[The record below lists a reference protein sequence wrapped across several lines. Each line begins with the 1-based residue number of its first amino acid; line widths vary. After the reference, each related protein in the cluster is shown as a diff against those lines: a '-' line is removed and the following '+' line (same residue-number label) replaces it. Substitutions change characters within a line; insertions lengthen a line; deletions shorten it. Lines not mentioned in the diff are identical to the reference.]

1 VLAQSSDRGR
11 EWRLRRLHVKN
22 PDAELDGTG
31 VWKLDAGEKAEGR
44 RAMSLDAVLKLA
56 NTGKFLERMGLHG
69 TMAGGTGSM
78 SAQISW
84 RGLPYSLDLPS
95 LSGKVELSLDKGQ
108 FLKAEP
114 GIAKLLG
121 VLSLQSLPRRVTLD
135 FRDIFSEGFA
145 YDTIRAHASIA
156 NGVAHTDDFKMNGV
170 NATVVIAG
178 DADLEHETQRLR
190 VVVVPKLDAGA
201 ASLLYGLAV
210 NPAVG
215 LSVFLAQLLLKDP
228 LSKVLAYQY
237 EITGPWTDPHVA
249 KVGSAKV
256 DAADGASSPPAA
268 QPPAAPN
275 P

>member
-1 VLAQSSDRGR
+1 MARG
-11 EWRLRRLHVKN
+11 
-22 PDAELDGTG
+22 
-31 VWKLDAGEKAEGR
+31 
-44 RAMSLDAVLKLA
+44 S
-56 NTGKFLERMGLHG
+56 
-69 TMAGGTGSM
+69 GSM
-78 SAQISW
+78 SAQVSW
-84 RGLPYSLDLPS
+84 RGLPYTLDLAS
-95 LSGKVELSLDKGQ
+95 LSGKVELALDKGQ

-145 YDTIRAHASIA
+145 YDTIRAHAAIT

-178 DADLEHETQRLR
+178 DADLAHETQRLQ

-215 LSVFLAQLLLKDP
+215 LGVFLTQLLLKDP

-237 EITGPWTDPHVA
+237 EVTGTWADPQVA
-249 KVGSAKV
+249 KVGSTKA
-256 DAADGASSPPAA
+256 DAAGKEAVPPVAE
-268 QPPAAPN
+268 PAAP
-275 P
+275 PP